1 MRGPA
6 QAIEQGAVVGRGELA
21 LLDFAL
27 ELLLDLAPL
36 RVERPRRRL
45 GHVGLEARARGRLGD
60 SEPHLSGAENADLA
74 NLHVRAPPVSEV
86 PGEVQHLWRW
96 RQSKGCRWSLAPVG

>member
-6 QAIEQGAVVGRGELA
+6 QAIEQGAVVGRGELP
-21 LLDFAL
+21 LLDLPL
-27 ELLLDLAPL
+27 ELLLDLPPL

-74 NLHVRAPPVSEV
+74 NLHVQFPSCRNARRRYDTCGGGVNPTAA
-86 PGEVQHLWRW
+86 GLWR
-96 RQSKGCRWSLAPVG
+96 